1 MSTATDRQQYRDL
14 VATVAA
20 KAKAIWPQDVN
31 GRLESAAK
39 LVLNHDVEVL
49 ADGRIQVGSSSD
61 PARVYQLVGTTCDCQ
76 DFQHAQA
83 PQGWCQHRIAAGI
96 DKRVRE
102 LLAALPVP
110 PIAAPTVPL
119 PEAPASVNV
128 RVVVAGYEVQWTL
141 RDVDET
147 RLAGRLAALLAQYPK
162 EGTAS
167 PSGAAS
173 APQPPVCRFHGPM
186 KASSKAPGS
195 FYCTKKLHDGSYCL
209 ERGGAL

>member
-1 MSTATDRQQYRDL
+1 MAKTRIELFVHLCLTTSDRPQMQTRHIMRQNALLLSPSGPIPYGILRQQSWRKNDINCVNQQARRLYERVSERLAEENECYDL
-14 VATVAA
+14 TPDPAPPVAT
-20 KAKAIWPQDVN
+20 
-31 GRLESAAK
+31 
-39 LVLNHDVEVL
+39 
-49 ADGRIQVGSSSD
+49 
-61 PARVYQLVGTTCDCQ
+61 
-76 DFQHAQA
+76 
-83 PQGWCQHRIAAGI
+83 
-96 DKRVRE
+96 
-102 LLAALPVP
+102 
-110 PIAAPTVPL
+110 PL

>member
-1 MSTATDRQQYRDL
+1 MDTSSARHTYRDL
-14 VATVAA
+14 VAQVAA

-83 PQGWCQHRIAAGI
+83 PQGWCQHRIAACI

-102 LLAALPVP
+102 LLAALP
-110 PIAAPTVPL
+110 AP
-119 PEAPASVNV
+119 
-128 RVVVAGYEVQWTL
+128 
-141 RDVDET
+141 DI
-147 RLAGRLAALLAQYPK
+147 
-162 EGTAS
+162 TAS
-167 PSGAAS
+167 IQA
-173 APQPPVCRFHGPM
+173 V
-186 KASSKAPGS
+186 
-195 FYCTKKLHDGSYCL
+195 
-209 ERGGAL
+209 